1 MYLLIEY
8 VARVELDLDEICD
21 DLGIDIVM
29 VSSATT
35 MYNVVTIML
44 VSGETF
50 TYEFDDLVIKE
61 DIDVMSPTTKI
72 VRGE

>member
-21 DLGIDIVM
+21 DLGIDIAM

-50 TYEFDDLVIKE
+50 TYEFDDLIIRE
-61 DIDVMSPTTKI
+61 DIDTLSPTTKI